1 MDQIAATVGFDY
13 EISETADFSAG
24 SLLANGTWTGVVS
37 DIVSRR
43 VHIGLGTLS
52 VMAEREQF
60 IDFTVSFYDMV
71 GIAMMRNVPDA
82 PDAPLLSSYVME
94 WGVWLCILIA
104 YFITR

>member
-13 EISETADFSAG
+13 EISESADFSAG

-43 VHIGLGTLS
+43 VHIGLGSLS

-71 GIAMMRNVPDA
+71 GIAMMMNIPNA
-82 PDAPLLSSYVME
+82 PDAPLLFNQVME
-94 WGVWLCILIA
+94 TGVWIGVIIA
-104 YFITR
+104 YLITR

>member
-1 MDQIAATVGFDY
+1 MP
-13 EISETADFSAG
+13 
-24 SLLANGTWTGVVS
+24 NGTWTGVMS

-43 VHIGLGTLS
+43 VHIGLGSLS

-71 GIAMMRNVPDA
+71 GIAMMMNVPYA
-82 PDAPLLSSYVME
+82 PDDPLLFNQVME
-94 WGVWLCILIA
+94 TSVWLGIITA

>member
-1 MDQIAATVGFDY
+1 MDQIAATVGFEY
-13 EISETADFSAG
+13 EISETADFTAG

-43 VHIGLGTLS
+43 VHIGLGSLS

-60 IDFTVSFYDMV
+60 IDFTVSFYEMV
-71 GIAMMRNVPDA
+71 GITMMMNVPNA
-82 PDAPLLSSYVME
+82 PDDPLLFHQVME
-94 WGVWLCILIA
+94 IGVWLGVLIA